1 MATKTELS
9 NMAISHLGT
18 GMTIA
23 NLDTE
28 DSEEAAVCRT
38 FFDTAFEATLR
49 EFDWPFARVYEE
61 LTLVKEDPTEEWA
74 YAYRYPSDCQMLRKI
89 LSGTRNETR
98 STRVPFA
105 ISKDASGRLVFT
117 DQYDP
122 VARYT
127 QEITDLSL
135 CTADFN
141 IAFSFKLAMY
151 IAPRLT
157 QGDPYKLKQEMQSS
171 YMAEISNAKAL
182 AINEEQP
189 DQAPESE
196 FIRARY

>member
-18 GMTIA
+18 GATIA

-28 DSEEAAVCRT
+28 ESEEAAVCRT

-61 LTLVKEDPTEEWA
+61 LTLIEEDPTEEWA
-74 YAYRYPSDCQMLRKI
+74 YSYRYPSDCKMIRKI

-98 STRVPFA
+98 ATRVPYG
-105 ISKDASGRLVFT
+105 ISKDAAGRLILT

-127 QEITDLSL
+127 QDISDLSL
-135 CTADFN
+135 CTSDFN
-141 IAFSFKLAMY
+141 MAFSFKLAMY
-151 IAPRLT
+151 IAPKLT
-157 QGDPYKLKQEMQSS
+157 QGDPYKLKQDMQAS
-171 YMAEISNAKAL
+171 YMAEITNAKAL
-182 AINEEQP
+182 ATNEEQK
-189 DQAPESE
+189 DEAPESE